1 MVICVCNTN
10 ILKIIAYNIRI
21 MTPDFVLQYSKHSGG
36 EPND

>member
-10 ILKIIAYNIRI
+10 ILKTTAYNIRI
-21 MTPDFVLQYSKHSGG
+21 MTPDFVLQYSKNSGG

>member
-10 ILKIIAYNIRI
+10 ILKTIAYNMRI
-21 MTPDFVLQYSKHSGG
+21 MTPDFVLQYSKNSGG